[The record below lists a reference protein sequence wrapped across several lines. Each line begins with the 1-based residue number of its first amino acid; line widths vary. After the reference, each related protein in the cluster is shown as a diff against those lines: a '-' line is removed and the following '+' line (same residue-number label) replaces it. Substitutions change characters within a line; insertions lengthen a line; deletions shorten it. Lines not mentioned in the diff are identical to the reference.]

1 MEDRCNFDISEAPA
15 GYMEHCIEQHPVRMP
30 FDQLNAHRYFAQT
43 GQFAETGYSYQ
54 FLFLVKLKALLII
67 AVGRYCMASANYVL
81 PRVAM
86 HLVIYKTK
94 QAYGSR
100 ILIFLLHAWDHNKK
114 IRDLYFSNYQSFL
127 EGKIAA

>member
-1 MEDRCNFDISEAPA
+1 
-15 GYMEHCIEQHPVRMP
+15 MEHCIEQHPVRMP

-94 QAYGSR
+94 QVSLFLMS
-100 ILIFLLHAWDHNKK
+100 ILQAP
-114 IRDLYFSNYQSFL
+114 SFL
-127 EGKIAA
+127 FMQIVTVRLPTPRTYGVPCLALLWGQSIIIVILSL